1 MRKSMPV
8 LDVQNIKGEQISQ
21 VELTDKVFSVSVKA
35 SVLHEVVTMQLSNR
49 RSGTAAVKHRSDVR
63 GSGRK
68 LFRQKGT
75 GRARRGDIKS
85 PLLRGGGVVFGPD
98 GRNYKYQ
105 VPKKVRK
112 LALKMAL
119 SSKLLE
125 NELVVVDQFELDE
138 IKTKAF
144 VGALENLNISSALIV
159 TEKRNDNLEL
169 SSRNVS
175 DVKVLRSEGL
185 NVYDILK
192 YRTLVL
198 LEPAVKNIEG
208 RLLA

>member
-1 MRKSMPV
+1 MPV
-8 LDVQNIKGEQISQ
+8 IDVQNIKGKQISQ
-21 VELTDKVFSVSVKA
+21 VELAEDVFSIPVKS

-63 GSGRK
+63 GSGKK

-98 GRNYKYQ
+98 KRNYSYK

-119 SSKLLE
+119 SSKLRE
-125 NELVVVDQFELDE
+125 NELVVLDQFELDE
-138 IKTKAF
+138 IKTKKI
-144 VGALENLNISSALIV
+144 VDVLKKLKLKNALIV
-159 TEKRNDNLEL
+159 TEKHNDHLEL
-169 SSRNVS
+169 SARNIP
-175 DVKVLRSEGL
+175 DVKVIRSEGL

-192 YRTLVL
+192 YRMLVL

>member
-1 MRKSMPV
+1 MPV
-8 LDVQNIKGEQISQ
+8 IDVQDVKGKPISQ
-21 VELTDKVFSVSVKA
+21 VELADDVFSVPVKS
-35 SVLHEVVTMQLSNR
+35 SVLHEVVTMQLANR

-98 GRNYKYQ
+98 GRNYTQK
-105 VPKKVRK
+105 VTKKVRK

-119 SSKLLE
+119 SSKLFE
-125 NELVVVDQFELDE
+125 NELMVLDQFGLEQ
-138 IKTKAF
+138 IKTKEF
-144 VGALENLNISSALIV
+144 VDILNTLKLKNALIV
-159 TEKRNDNLEL
+159 IEKQDEHLEL
-169 SSRNVS
+169 SSRNVP
-175 DVKVLRSEGL
+175 DVKVLRSDGL

-208 RLLA
+208 RLRA

>member
-1 MRKSMPV
+1 MP
-8 LDVQNIKGEQISQ
+8 LIDVQNIKGKQISQ
-21 VELTDKVFSVSVKA
+21 VELADDVFSFPVKS

-98 GRNYKYQ
+98 KRNYSYK
-105 VPKKVRK
+105 VSKKVRK
-112 LALKMAL
+112 MALKMAL
-119 SSKLLE
+119 SSKFRE
-125 NELVVVDQFELDE
+125 NELLVLDRFELDE
-138 IKTKAF
+138 IKTKKF
-144 VGALENLNISSALIV
+144 VDVLNTLKLNSALIV
-159 TEKRNDNLEL
+159 IEKHNDHLEL
-169 SSRNVS
+169 SSRNVPG
-175 DVKVLRSEGL
+175 VKVLRSEGL

-192 YRTLVL
+192 YRMLVL

-208 RLLA
+208 RLRA

>member
-1 MRKSMPV
+1 MPV
-8 LDVQNIKGEQISQ
+8 IDVQNIEGKQISK
-21 VELTDKVFSVSVKA
+21 VELADDVFSIPVKS

-98 GRNYKYQ
+98 NRNYSYK

-119 SSKLLE
+119 SSKLSE
-125 NELVVVDQFELDE
+125 KELVVLDQFELDE
-138 IKTKAF
+138 IKTKKM
-144 VGALENLNISSALIV
+144 VDVLKTLKLKSALIV
-159 TEKRNDNLEL
+159 TEKHNDHLEL
-169 SSRNVS
+169 SSRNVP
-175 DVKVLRSEGL
+175 DVKVIRSEGL

-192 YRTLVL
+192 HRMLVL

-208 RLLA
+208 RLRA

>member
-1 MRKSMPV
+1 MPV
-8 LDVQNIKGEQISQ
+8 IDVQNIEGKQVSQ
-21 VELTDKVFSVSVKA
+21 VELADDVFGIPVKP

-49 RSGTAAVKHRSDVR
+49 RSGTAAVKHRSDIR
-63 GSGRK
+63 GSGKK

-98 GRNYKYQ
+98 NRNYSYK

-119 SSKLLE
+119 SSKLSE
-125 NELVVVDQFELDE
+125 NELVVLDQFELE
-138 IKTKAF
+138 ETKTKKI
-144 VGALENLNISSALIV
+144 VDVLKTLKLKNALIV
-159 TEKRNDNLEL
+159 TEKHNDHLEL
-169 SSRNVS
+169 SARNVP

-192 YRTLVL
+192 YRMLVL

>member
-1 MRKSMPV
+1 MPV
-8 LDVQNIKGEQISQ
+8 IDVQNIKGKQISQ
-21 VELTDKVFSVSVKA
+21 VELADDVFSIPVK
-35 SVLHEVVTMQLSNR
+35 SSILHEVVTMQLSNR
-49 RSGTAAVKHRSDVR
+49 RSGTAAVKHRSEGR
-63 GSGRK
+63 GRGRN

-98 GRNYKYQ
+98 KRNYSYK

-119 SSKLLE
+119 SSKLRE
-125 NELVVVDQFELDE
+125 NELVVLDQFELDE
-138 IKTKAF
+138 IKTKKF
-144 VGALENLNISSALIV
+144 VDVLKTLKLVSALIV
-159 TEKRNDNLEL
+159 TERHNDHLEL
-169 SSRNVS
+169 SSRNVP

-192 YRTLVL
+192 YRMLVL

-208 RLLA
+208 RLRA